1 MANSAKVLIGGRI
14 MAITQKLREIGGII
28 NSTDLNYNF
37 NRMAEDL
44 QLAVEGVI
52 LIKNILK

>member
-1 MANSAKVLIGGRI
+1 

-52 LIKNILK
+52 LTKSILK